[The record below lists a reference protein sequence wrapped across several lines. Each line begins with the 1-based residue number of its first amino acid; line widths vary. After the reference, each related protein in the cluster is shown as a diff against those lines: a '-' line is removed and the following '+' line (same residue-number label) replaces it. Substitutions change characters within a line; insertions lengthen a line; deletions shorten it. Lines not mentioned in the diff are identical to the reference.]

1 MLALSAQKRDKK
13 TEKNQKLQKGGKIPA
28 VFYGKKEKSMPISI
42 DLAEFNKV
50 LKEAGESTVITLKIE
65 NGEKEALIKDVDFD
79 PVTNVP
85 RHADFYVFEKGHKL
99 EVSVPLEFIGV
110 SSAVK
115 ESGGTLV
122 KVLYE
127 LNIKAMPK
135 DLPHEIKVDI
145 TPLENFESRILAKD
159 IKLPEGV
166 ELQEKPEE
174 VVALVEEVKEE
185 VEVVEAAPVDLS
197 SIEVEKKG
205 KKEEEEAG
213 EETAATLPQSKEQ
226 KN

>member
-1 MLALSAQKRDKK
+1 MFTLNAQKRDKK
-13 TEKNQKLQKGGKIPA
+13 TEKNEKLQKGGKIPA

-42 DLAEFNKV
+42 DLSEFNKV

-65 NGEKEALIKDVDFD
+65 NEEKEALIKDVDFD
-79 PVTNVP
+79 PVTNIP
-85 RHADFYVFEKGHKL
+85 RHADFYVFEEGHKL

-110 SSAVK
+110 SPAVK
-115 ESGGTLV
+115 ESGGTLI

-145 TPLENFESRILAKD
+145 SPLENFESRILAKY

-185 VEVVEAAPVDLS
+185 VEVVEATPVDLS
-197 SIEVEKKG
+197 AIEVEKKG
-205 KKEEEEAG
+205 KKEETEE
-213 EETAATLPQSKEQ
+213 ESATVPQSKEQ
-226 KN
+226 S

>member
-1 MLALSAQKRDKK
+1 MLTLSAQKRDKK
-13 TEKNQKLQKGGKIPA
+13 TEKNEKLQKGGRIPA

-42 DLAEFNKV
+42 DLAEFSKV
-50 LKEAGESTVITLKIE
+50 LKEAGESTVVTLNIE

-79 PVTNVP
+79 PVTNIP

-110 SSAVK
+110 SMAVK

-145 TPLENFESRILAKD
+145 SSLENFESRILAKD

-166 ELQEKPEE
+166 ELMEKAEE

-185 VEVVEAAPVDLS
+185 VEVEAAPVDLS

-205 KKEEEEAG
+205 KKEEEPG
-213 EETAATLPQSKEQ
+213 EEAAAAPAQAKEQ
-226 KN
+226 K